1 MINDRPGSPRP
12 TVRVLELDGT
22 VNLYDSASQQAAV
35 LNGPASDIWRLLDG
49 ARTVEEIVGE
59 LAAAYQV
66 EPDEIRPQVVQ
77 AVADLA
83 GFLTP

>member
-1 MINDRPGSPRP
+1 MASCDQRSA
-12 TVRVLELDGT
+12 RVTPPDGT
-22 VNLYDSASQQAAV
+22 GTRVGLYDSASQQAAV